1 MSYPN
6 KITVAGHDYIVF
18 SAPTSAYD
26 PAVYRWEDTSIYPM
40 FRPTIKL
47 SGRPNK
53 NGTNVNMKLRIDVPI
68 VQKNTTLDT
77 QTSTNKAVATLDF
90 TSLQNTDVKGVQE
103 AIDAVIAAATALKAN
118 LVNGITA

>member
-1 MSYPN
+1 MSNPS
-6 KITVAGHDYIVF
+6 KITVAGHDYILF

-26 PAVYRWEDTSIYPM
+26 PAIYRWEDTSVYPM
-40 FRPTIKL
+40 YRPTIKL

-68 VQKNTTLDT
+68 VQVNTTLNT

-90 TSLQNTDVKGVQE
+90 TSLQNSDVKGVQE
-103 AIDAVIAAATALKAN
+103 AVDALIAAAAAFKAN